1 MKTGSNTLNS
11 KNNTNINELNSKV
24 KNSSIGEF
32 YDPLARNT
40 NNLVQSSKNMKK
52 NNEQQFGMS
61 ITKLN
66 KKEPSSNNNYGSPSY
81 GSPSYGSPSY
91 GSPSFGTAPS
101 EKNPKSIFNN
111 PDKNAPKKF
120 DYLAGMPKESNY
132 LQAESIPS
140 NSKNKQ
146 SLTINNTSSRLKD
159 DNKNTGK
166 NGFSTLTN
174 NSNTIC

>member
-1 MKTGSNTLNS
+1 MEHEES
-11 KNNTNINELNSKV
+11 
-24 KNSSIGEF
+24 
-32 YDPLARNT
+32 
-40 NNLVQSSKNMKK
+40 
-52 NNEQQFGMS
+52 
-61 ITKLN
+61 
-66 KKEPSSNNNYGSPSY
+66 SSNNNYGSPSY
-81 GSPSYGSPSY
+81 GSPSYGSQSY
-91 GSPSFGTAPS
+91 GSPSYGTAPS

-120 DYLAGMPKESNY
+120 DFLAGMPKESNIQSDY
-132 LQAESIPS
+132 ISS

-159 DNKNTGK
+159 DNKNIGK